1 MSIFTKVPRMRIPR
15 SVFNLSH
22 EVKLTCQIGK
32 IVPILCQPVVP
43 SDKWTVNTQLLV
55 RFAPLLAPIMHNVN
69 AYVHYFYVPNRLV
82 WNEWE
87 TFLTES
93 GDSANL
99 PVFPKA
105 DVYNIQTAQAD
116 NVSTKLSSSLS
127 DYLGCYLDFP
137 ELQESSDELAAASYV
152 SVLPYRAYQLIYN
165 EFYRDENLQSEVS
178 FSLDSGLIDGPSD
191 LVPLVTIRN
200 RSWRK
205 DYFTSALPWP
215 QRGKDVT
222 LPVGDSAPIVT
233 SDSSGGILVSLNR
246 SSGKNQILA
255 NNQSPMGD
263 NTFDGYLAGFNEE
276 SVANPD
282 YLPNTLAIAQK
293 PLNYNSVSGEA
304 DNAPDDSLHTVNID
318 PNGTLYIKPADLKK
332 VSADLSAATGI
343 TINDFRR
350 LVRVQYWLENSARGG
365 TRYVEYVQSHF
376 GVRNPDSRIQRPEF
390 LGGGRLPIVISEV
403 LQTSQGTESSPQAN
417 MAGHGI
423 GAAANEMRFKRFFPE
438 HGYVFA
444 LLSILPVPS
453 YQQGLARDW
462 FKFDPL
468 DFYFPEFAHL
478 GEQPIYNK
486 ELAFCGS
493 NKDDEVFGYT
503 PRYAE
508 YKFIPNS
515 VHGEFRNTMNYWHMG
530 RIFNSRPNLNGE
542 FITCDENEDG
552 LSRVFAAQEDPET
565 KKVYDHC
572 WVQCYHNIKAVRP
585 MPKFGVPKLI

>member
-1 MSIFTKVPRMRIPR
+1 MSIFTKVPRIRIPR

-32 IVPILCQPVVP
+32 IVPILCEPVVP
-43 SDKWTVNTQLLV
+43 SDRWNVNTQLLV
-55 RFAPLLAPIMHNVN
+55 RFAPMLAPIMHNVN

-82 WNEWE
+82 WDSWE
-87 TFLTES
+87 EFLTQSGES
-93 GDSANL
+93 EDL
-99 PVFPKA
+99 PTFPVIKP
-105 DVYNIQTAQAD
+105 NNGSILPFL
-116 NVSTKLSSSLS
+116 KPGSLL
-127 DYLGCYLDFP
+127 DYLGYPVRNDQNVDPF
-137 ELQESSDELAAASYV
+137 EAFSA
-152 SVLPYRAYQLIYN
+152 LPMRAYQLIYN
-165 EFYRDENLQSEVS
+165 EFYRDENLTAEVG
-178 FSLDSGLIDGPSD
+178 FSKGNGQITESD
-191 LVPLVTIRN
+191 ITSICLIRN

-233 SDSSGGILVSLNR
+233 SDPSGGILVSLNR
-246 SSGKNQILA
+246 STNKSQLLT
-255 NNQSPMGD
+255 NNESPKGD
-263 NTFDGYLAGFNEE
+263 NTLDGYIAAFNEE
-276 SVANPD
+276 SSSQPD
-282 YLPNTLAIAQK
+282 YIPNSLGLSDR
-293 PLNYNSVSGEA
+293 PLNTNGVSGA
-304 DNAPDDSLHTVNID
+304 VVSAPDDSLHTVNID

-332 VSADLSAATGI
+332 VSADLTSATGI

-390 LGGGRLPIVISEV
+390 LGGGRMPIIISEV
-403 LQTSQGTESSPQAN
+403 LQTSAGTENSPQAN
-417 MAGHGI
+417 MAGHGV
-423 GAAANEMRFKRFFPE
+423 GASANEMRFKKFFPE
-438 HGYVFA
+438 HGYVIA

-453 YQQGLARDW
+453 YQQGLRRDW

-478 GEQPIYNK
+478 GEQPVYSK
-486 ELAFCGS
+486 ELFLFNDGHD
-493 NKDDEVFGYT
+493 NDVFGYT

-515 VHGEFRNTMNYWHMG
+515 VHGQFRETMNYWHMG
-530 RIFNSRPNLNGE
+530 RIFENRPNLNSE
-542 FITCDENEDG
+542 FITCDEQQDG
-552 LSRVFAAQEDPET
+552 LSRVFAAQTDPAT
-565 KKVYDHC
+565 NVVYDHC
-572 WVQCYHNIKAVRP
+572 WVQCYHNIKAIRP

>member
-55 RFAPLLAPIMHNVN
+55 RFAPMLAPIMHNVN

-82 WNEWE
+82 WSNWE
-87 TFLTES
+87 TFLTQS
-93 GDSANL
+93 GDSDEL
-99 PVFPKA
+99 PVFPHVTSNSFG
-105 DVYNIQTAQAD
+105 DVSD
-116 NVSTKLSSSLS
+116 ESLLKQGS
-127 DYLGCYLDFP
+127 LIDYLGIPVSDDFLEHP
-137 ELQESSDELAAASYV
+137 IEFSS
-152 SVLPYRAYQLIYN
+152 LPLRAYQLIYN
-165 EFYRDENLQSEVS
+165 DFYRDQNLEDE
-178 FSLDSGLIDGPSD
+178 LDIPIDDDGIDGAGE
-191 LVPLVTIRN
+191 LTTCLLILRN
-200 RSWRK
+200 RAWRK

-233 SDSSGGILVSLNR
+233 SDPSGGILVSLNR

-263 NTFDGYLAGFNEE
+263 NTFDGYIAGFNEE

-282 YLPNTLAIAQK
+282 YSANSIGIAQK
-293 PLNYNSVSGEA
+293 PINYNSASGEA
-304 DNAPDDSLHTVNID
+304 ENAPDDSLHTVNID

-365 TRYVEYVQSHF
+365 TRYVEYIQSHF

-390 LGGGRLPIVISEV
+390 LGGGRMPIVISEV
-403 LQTSQGTESSPQAN
+403 LQTSQGTESSPQGN
-417 MAGHGI
+417 MSGHGI
-423 GAAANEMRFKRFFPE
+423 GAAANEMRFKKFFPE

-453 YQQGLARDW
+453 YQQGLARDC

-486 ELAFCGS
+486 ELFFGGS
-493 NKDDEVFGYT
+493 EDDGVFGYT

-515 VHGEFRNTMNYWHMG
+515 VHGEFRSSMDYWHMG
-530 RIFNSRPNLNGE
+530 RIFKNAPQLNSE
-542 FITCDENEDG
+542 FVKCDENQDG
-552 LSRVFAAQEDPET
+552 LSRVFAAQSDPET
-565 KKVYDHC
+565 HDVYDHC